1 MWPSEWDLVRIRA
14 TAQSLGRHK
23 RIERS
28 KKIKHLKKTIVK
40 SKKHVLRFTIG
51 LYLYRDPDIL
61 NHKLS
66 IFFPLFT
73 LVTVCVWKKNLPN
86 LAAIL
91 RFTQNRRNSMRIWM
105 SIDHQLLR
113 YFKWV
118 LVKSPEWI
126 FELIESCSC
135 KIRL

>member
-1 MWPSEWDLVRIRA
+1 MWPSERDLVSPRA

-28 KKIKHLKKTIVK
+28 KKIKHLKETIVK

-66 IFFPLFT
+66 IFLPLFT
-73 LVTVCVWKKNLPN
+73 LVTVCV
-86 LAAIL
+86 
-91 RFTQNRRNSMRIWM
+91 
-105 SIDHQLLR
+105 
-113 YFKWV
+113 
-118 LVKSPEWI
+118 
-126 FELIESCSC
+126 
-135 KIRL
+135 